1 MNTYPKP
8 ELPWRGLA
16 LSAFCIAAVCASFS
30 FLQFNP
36 FEVFSSQS
44 LASMRTF
51 VVRFFSPDLSPDFL
65 LKVAYGTIE
74 TLAISA
80 VATLLAAF
88 FGLLFALPA
97 TGRFGQLLKQ
107 SVRLLLNFLRA
118 VPELVWATL
127 MVLLVGLGPF
137 AGTLAL
143 ALHTIGVLGR
153 LFAETL
159 ENRSDDAARALILSG
174 AKPLTAFFYGTLPTV
189 APQLL
194 SYTLY
199 RWEMNIRMATIL
211 GFVGAGG
218 LGQILYYELSLLRES
233 QASTA
238 LIAMFVLVIAVDAL
252 SARLRRIQIHCAG

>member
-1 MNTYPKP
+1 MNIYPKP
-8 ELPWRGLA
+8 AMPWRGFA
-16 LSAFCIAAVCASFS
+16 LSLVCIAAVCASFS

-36 FEVFSSQS
+36 FELFSTQS
-44 LASMRTF
+44 LSSMRTF
-51 VVRFFSPDLSPDFL
+51 VARFFSPDLSPDFL

-80 VATLLAAF
+80 VATLLAAL

-174 AKPLTAFFYGTLPTV
+174 ARPFTAFFYGTLPAV

-218 LGQILYYELSLLRES
+218 LGQILYYDLSLLRES

>member
-1 MNTYPKP
+1 MNTYTKP
-8 ELPWRGLA
+8 VMPWRGFA
-16 LSAFCIAAVCASFS
+16 LSLVCIAAVCASFS

-36 FEVFSSQS
+36 FELFSPQS

-51 VVRFFSPDLSPDFL
+51 VARFFSPDLSPDFL

-174 AKPLTAFFYGTLPTV
+174 ARPFTAFFYGTLPTV

>member
-1 MNTYPKP
+1 MRAYPKP
-8 ELPWRGLA
+8 QWPWKGFAVFAVFA
-16 LSAFCIAAVCASFS
+16 LAVCASFG

-36 FEVFSSQS
+36 FVLFSQQS
-44 LASMRTF
+44 LSSMSTF
-51 VVRFFSPDLSPDFL
+51 VVRFLSPDLSASFL
-65 LKVAYGTIE
+65 HKVAYGTIE

-80 VATLLAAF
+80 VATLLAAIA
-88 FGLLFALPA
+88 GLLLALPA
-97 TGRFGQLLKQ
+97 TGRFGGLVQQ

-159 ENRSDDAARALILSG
+159 ENRSDEAASALVLNG
-174 AKPLTAFFYGTLPTV
+174 ASPIAAFFYGTLPTV

-233 QASTA
+233 QAATA

>member
-8 ELPWRGLA
+8 VMPWRGFA
-16 LSAFCIAAVCASFS
+16 LSLVCVAAVCASFS

-36 FEVFSSQS
+36 FELFSPQS

-51 VVRFFSPDLSPDFL
+51 VARFFSPDLSPDFL

-97 TGRFGQLLKQ
+97 TGRFGQFLKQ

-143 ALHTIGVLGR
+143 ALHTVGVLGR

-174 AKPLTAFFYGTLPTV
+174 ARPFTAFFYGTLPTV

>member
-1 MNTYPKP
+1 MKTYPTP
-8 ELPWRGLA
+8 EIPWRGLTVFIVF
-16 LSAFCIAAVCASFS
+16 LVIVCASFS

-36 FEVFSSQS
+36 LELFRAQS
-44 LASMRTF
+44 LSSMRAF
-51 VVRFFSPDLSPDFL
+51 VVRFFTPDLSTNFL

-80 VATLLAAF
+80 IATLLAAAC
-88 FGLLFALPA
+88 GLLFALPA
-97 TGRFGQLLKQ
+97 AGRFGRFPRQCI
-107 SVRLLLNFLRA
+107 SLLLNFLRA

-159 ENRSDDAARALILSG
+159 ENRSDAPARALILAG
-174 AKPLTAFFYGTLPTV
+174 ARPSAAFFFGTLPTV

-194 SYTLY
+194 SYSLY

-238 LIAMFVLVIAVDAL
+238 LIAMFVLVVAVDAL

>member
-30 FLQFNP
+30 LLQFNP

-51 VVRFFSPDLSPDFL
+51 VVRFFSPDLSLDFL

>member
-1 MNTYPKP
+1 M
-8 ELPWRGLA
+8 
-16 LSAFCIAAVCASFS
+16 
-30 FLQFNP
+30 
-36 FEVFSSQS
+36 
-44 LASMRTF
+44 
-51 VVRFFSPDLSPDFL
+51 
-65 LKVAYGTIE
+65 
-74 TLAISA
+74 
-80 VATLLAAF
+80 
-88 FGLLFALPA
+88 
-97 TGRFGQLLKQ
+97 
-107 SVRLLLNFLRA
+107 
-118 VPELVWATL
+118 
-127 MVLLVGLGPF
+127 
-137 AGTLAL
+137 
-143 ALHTIGVLGR
+143 
-153 LFAETL
+153 FAETL

-174 AKPLTAFFYGTLPTV
+174 ARPFTAFFYGTLPTV

>member
-8 ELPWRGLA
+8 VVPWRGFA
-16 LSAFCIAAVCASFS
+16 LSFVCIVAVCASFS

-36 FEVFSSQS
+36 FELFSLQS

-51 VVRFFSPDLSPDFL
+51 VARFFSPDLSQDFL

-174 AKPLTAFFYGTLPTV
+174 ARPFTAFFYGTLPTV

>member
-1 MNTYPKP
+1 MMVYPRAT
-8 ELPWRGLA
+8 LPWRGLT
-16 LSAFCIAAVCASFS
+16 LVLLLFAAVCGSFS
-30 FLQFNP
+30 VLAIDP
-36 FEVFSSQS
+36 FILFTAESR
-44 LASMRTF
+44 ASMYVF
-51 VVRFFSPDLSPDFL
+51 FQRFLTPDFSAVFL
-65 LKVAYGTIE
+65 VKVAYGTLE

-80 VATLLAAF
+80 IATLLASI
-88 FGLLFALPA
+88 FGLIFAIPA
-97 TGRFGQLLKQ
+97 AGRFGILPKQ
-107 SVRLLLNFLRA
+107 IIRLLLNFLRA

-143 ALHTIGVLGR
+143 MLHTVGVLGR

-159 ENRSDDAARALILSG
+159 ENRSAEPARALILGG
-174 AKPLTAFFYGTLPTV
+174 ASPLQAFFYGTLPTV

-218 LGQILYYELSLLRES
+218 LGQILYYELSLLHES

-238 LIAMFVLVIAVDAL
+238 ILAMFVLVIAVDAL
-252 SARLRRIQIHCAG
+252 SARLRRVQIHCAG

>member
-1 MNTYPKP
+1 MTLYPSARM
-8 ELPWRGLA
+8 PWRGLSITVFF
-16 LSAFCIAAVCASFS
+16 LIAVYASFS
-30 FLQFNP
+30 FLGFNP
-36 FEVFSSQS
+36 FEIFQPKS
-44 LASMRTF
+44 LTTIGTYVA
-51 VVRFFSPDLSPDFL
+51 RFFPPDLSSKFL
-65 LKVAYGTIE
+65 IKVFYGTIE

-80 VATLLAAF
+80 LATLLAAL
-88 FGLLFALPA
+88 FGLFFALPA
-97 TGRFGQLLKQ
+97 AGKFGQPVKYA
-107 SVRLLLNFLRA
+107 VRLLLNFLRA

-159 ENRSDDAARALILSG
+159 ENSPEDAAHALVLSG
-174 AKPLTAFFYGTLPTV
+174 SRPSIAFLYGTLPTL

-194 SYTLY
+194 SYSLY

-218 LGQILYYELSLLRES
+218 LGQILYYELSLLHEQ
-233 QASTA
+233 QASTTM
-238 LIAMFVLVIAVDAL
+238 IAMLILVIIVDAL
-252 SARLRRIQIHCAG
+252 SSRLRRIQIHAAG

>member
-1 MNTYPKP
+1 MNIYPKP
-8 ELPWRGLA
+8 AMPWRGFA
-16 LSAFCIAAVCASFS
+16 LSLVCIAAVCASFS

-36 FEVFSSQS
+36 FELFSTQS
-44 LASMRTF
+44 LSSMRTF
-51 VVRFFSPDLSPDFL
+51 VARFFSPDLSPDFL

-80 VATLLAAF
+80 VATLLAAL

-174 AKPLTAFFYGTLPTV
+174 ARPFTAFFYGTLPAV